1 MLLGRPVGKDSQQL
15 KLKMWEQL
23 KAVFFSPYEE
33 KKQPIN

>member
-15 KLKMWEQL
+15 KLKQL
-23 KAVFFSPYEE
+23 KAVIFSPYEE